1 MLETSEI
8 KRLIDNDITSEKKR
22 LAAVGVRYYEA
33 DHDIRDYRLFYFNKD
48 NELVEDTF
56 RSNIKISHPFF
67 TELADQLVAY
77 ILSDTDEII
86 KTDAEGLQEHLNQY
100 FDEEFWAEMSELL
113 TGAYTKGFDYVYAYQ
128 KKDGDRLAFEYA
140 DSMGVI
146 EVRANDTDD
155 GCEYIIYWY
164 IDRIEKGKKEI
175 KRIQVHSESET
186 TFYVQSGTNGKITLD
201 DDKVNNPMP
210 NVVFEKDGKKYGG
223 SLGFVPYFRLD
234 YNRKQ
239 FSGLKPIKGLIDD
252 YDLHACSLSNN
263 LKDFDTPIH
272 VVKGFRGSN
281 LDELQM
287 NLKTKKV
294 VGTDA
299 DGGIEVQ
306 TVNIP
311 YQARKEKLEIDEKS
325 IYKFGMGTNTQALKD
340 TSATTN
346 LAIQTAY
353 SLLDLKAGK
362 FITRIKAFLKQLLNP
377 VIDEINRKNK
387 TGYTVDDVYF
397 NFNPKTL
404 VNESEDIANEKIKAE
419 TKQIEINTLLSIAV
433 YIGDDELLKAL
444 CDTLEFDYAEIKAA
458 VEKAKA
464 EEVPIDEAKGKLNG
478 ITTDPIDI
486 EKEGVEL

>member
-48 NELVEDTF
+48 NELVEDTY

-86 KTDAEGLQEHLNQY
+86 KSDAEGLQEHLNQY

-140 DSMGVI
+140 DSMGVV
-146 EVRANDTDD
+146 EVRAKDTDD

-175 KRIQVHSESET
+175 RRIQVHSESET
-186 TFYVQSGTNGKITLD
+186 AFYVQSGTNGKITLD
-201 DDKVNNPMP
+201 EDKANNPMP
-210 NVVFEKDGKKYGG
+210 NVIFEKDGKKYGG

-340 TSATTN
+340 TNATTN

-419 TKQIEINTLLSIAV
+419 TKQIEINTLLGIAV
-433 YIGDDELLKAL
+433 YIGDEELLKAL
-444 CDTLEFDYAEIKAA
+444 CDTLEFDYDEIKAA
-458 VEKAKA
+458 VDKAKA
-464 EEVPIDEAKGKLNG
+464 EEVPIDEAKNKLNG
-478 ITTDPIDI
+478 ITTEPNI
-486 EKEGVEL
+486 EKEGIEL